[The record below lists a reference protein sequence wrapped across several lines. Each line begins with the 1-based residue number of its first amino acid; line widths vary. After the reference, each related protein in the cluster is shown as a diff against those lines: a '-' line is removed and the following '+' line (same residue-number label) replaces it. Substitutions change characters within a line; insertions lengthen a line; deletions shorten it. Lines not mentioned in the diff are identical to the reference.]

1 MRSLFPV
8 FRDNDSRMSPF
19 LKQTGSSAINPGM
32 IRKYNQPTPRYTSY
46 PTALKFCVIDDAESG
61 KALFETQDDT
71 GPVSLY
77 FHLPYCQSLCWFC
90 GCTKIISTNERLA
103 DTYLDYLEK
112 EIDLILPTLGEG
124 RGAIQLHFGGG
135 TPNFL
140 KPDQI
145 ERLTGMIKRNFHF
158 EKHAELSVELDPR
171 TLTREKVEAFRRL
184 GINRASIGVQ
194 DVNPEVQ
201 KAIHRIQPSATN
213 RKTMAWLKQAGIHQF
228 NVDLVYGLPYQTP
241 ESFAA
246 TLDDVIGYDPDRF
259 ALFSYAHIPS
269 KIPAQKIVERSPLPP
284 ADEKIAMLMLAMRKF
299 KEAGYVHIG
308 MDHFTK
314 PDDPLALAQKAGTLQ
329 RNFQGYSLFDNT
341 QICAF
346 GMSAI
351 SQTQRTYRQNFK
363 DIEKYYHAID
373 TGAYPVERGY
383 MMNPD
388 DQIRR
393 HVIMR
398 LMCDME
404 LDFKALGEALD
415 IDFTQYFAKELC
427 GLFPLEE
434 DGLIEL
440 SKDRL
445 DVTALG
451 RLLIRNIAVVFDA
464 YTGKSNSDYSKAI

>member
-1 MRSLFPV
+1 
-8 FRDNDSRMSPF
+8 MSSF
-19 LKQTGSSAINPGM
+19 LRQTEMTGIDPGM
-32 IRKYNQPTPRYTSY
+32 IRKYNQPVPRYTSY
-46 PTALKFCVIDDAESG
+46 PTALKFCMIDDLESG
-61 KALFETQDDT
+61 KALFDMQDDE

-112 EIDLILPTLGEG
+112 EIALIRPSIGED

-135 TPNFL
+135 SPNFL
-140 KPDQI
+140 NPDQI
-145 ERLTGMIKRNFHF
+145 EKLTGLIYRNFEF
-158 EKHAELSVELDPR
+158 EMNAELSVELDPR

-213 RKTMAWLKQAGIHQF
+213 LKTIAWLKQAGIHQL
-228 NVDLVYGLPYQTP
+228 NVDLVYGLPYQT
-241 ESFAA
+241 EGSFAD
-246 TLDDVIGYDPDRF
+246 TLDEVIGYDPDRF

-269 KIPAQKIVERSPLPP
+269 KIPAQKIVERSPLPT

-314 PDDPLALAQKAGTLQ
+314 PNDPLALAQKARTLQ

-351 SQTQRTYRQNFK
+351 SQSARTYRQNFK
-363 DIEKYYHAID
+363 DIEQYYHAID
-373 TGAYPVERGY
+373 TGVYPVERGY
-383 MMNPD
+383 MMNAD

-404 LDFKALGEALD
+404 LDFASLGKTLN
-415 IDFTQYFAKELC
+415 IDFTKYFAKELC
-427 GLFPLEE
+427 DLFPLEE

-440 SKDRL
+440 SQERL
-445 DVTALG
+445 TVTDLG

-464 YTGKSNSDYSKAI
+464 YTGKGNSGYSKAI